1 MPKPNPLARGLE
13 KFTAPGT
20 PPPAALSAP
29 AVKGRG
35 QNRPGARKGQ
45 VLIGGFFAPEVH
57 KQLKMIAV
65 EGDITLQELL
75 ADALN
80 TIFAR
85 AGKPEIARLGRV
97 LQAGDN

>member
-1 MPKPNPLARGLE
+1 MAKPNPLARGLE
-13 KFTAPGT
+13 KFTAPGS
-20 PPPAALSAP
+20 PPPAAP
-29 AVKGRG
+29 AIKGRG

-85 AGKPEIARLGRV
+85 AGKPEIARLGRI
-97 LQAGDN
+97 LKAGDN

>member
-1 MPKPNPLARGLE
+1 MAKLNPLARGLE
-13 KFTAPGT
+13 KFTAPGN
-20 PPPAALSAP
+20 PPPAAP
-29 AVKGRG
+29 AIKGRG
-35 QNRPGARKGQ
+35 QNSPGARKGQ

-85 AGKPEIARLGRV
+85 AGKPEIARLGRI
-97 LQAGDN
+97 LETSDN